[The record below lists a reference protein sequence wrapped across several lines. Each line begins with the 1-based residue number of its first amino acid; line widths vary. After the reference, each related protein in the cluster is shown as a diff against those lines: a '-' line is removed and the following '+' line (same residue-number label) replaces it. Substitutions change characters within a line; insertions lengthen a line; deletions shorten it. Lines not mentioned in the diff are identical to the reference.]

1 MEETLEKDEGLM
13 EATLRKGEGL
23 MEKTLERLVAGE
35 HLSRQ
40 EARQTLL
47 HLINGPATSSQVGA
61 LLIALRM
68 KGETPDEI
76 IGFVEAMQERA
87 VRVEL
92 SLGPLVDTCGTG
104 GDRSGSFNIS
114 TMAGLVVAGAGQPV
128 VKHGNRA
135 VSSRCGSADFLETL
149 GIRVG
154 LDPAGVRHSL
164 HETGFAFLMAP
175 VFHPATKQV
184 ASIRRELKVETIFNS
199 LGPLTNPASPEYQL
213 VGVSSLAKGR
223 KIAEVMRRL
232 DRRRVFIV
240 HNDRGYD
247 EMAPCGRNV
256 VLEVAGGEVREF
268 IIEAADCGLKPCRPE
283 DLRGG
288 SPEENARI
296 GMAILKGERGPKRD
310 TVLMN
315 AGMALWVAGR
325 AGDLRQGIEQA
336 AESLDSG
343 RAFRVAESLRRLFP
357 YDGGPAP
364 IRLAWD

>member
-1 MEETLEKDEGLM
+1 MEETLE
-13 EATLRKGEGL
+13 
-23 MEKTLERLVAGE
+23 RLVSGE

-40 EARQTLL
+40 EAREILL
-47 HLINGPATSSQVGA
+47 QLINGAMAPSQVGA

-76 IGFVEAMQERA
+76 IGFIEIMQERA
-87 VRVEL
+87 VRVDL
-92 SLGPLVDTCGTG
+92 SLRPLVDTCGTG

-154 LDPAGVRHSL
+154 LDPDSVRRSL
-164 HETGFAFLMAP
+164 YETGFAFLMAP
-175 VFHPATKQV
+175 MFHPATKQV

-223 KIAEVMRRL
+223 KVAEVMRRL
-232 DRRRVFIV
+232 NRRRVFIV
-240 HNDRGYD
+240 HNETGYD
-247 EMAPCGRNV
+247 EMTPCGRNV
-256 VLEVAGGEVREF
+256 VLEVAEGQVREF
-268 IIEAADCGLKPCRPE
+268 VIEAADCGMQPCRAD

-343 RAFRVAESLRRLFP
+343 RAFHVTDSLRRLFP
-357 YDGGPAP
+357 YDGGAPP